1 MANLIKEDGIIIT
14 EDPSLLEM
22 LKKNAYDQVYAE
34 HMYIWSLSA
43 MNNLLNSFG
52 LEVFEIENNE
62 FHGGCSRYYIS
73 KKINKKSPQTLLII
87 KEGGRFWFKKIRDF
101 L

>member
-1 MANLIKEDGIIIT
+1 
-14 EDPSLLEM
+14 
-22 LKKNAYDQVYAE
+22 
-34 HMYIWSLSA
+34 

-73 KKINKKSPQTLLII
+73 KKNKQKISSNVIDHQ
-87 KEGGRFWFKKIRDF
+87 KGGRFWFKKIRDF